1 LVPKSKLDKFD
12 DFGVYLL
19 KNNHE
24 IEKMYVLKV
33 NDKVVAANLDESKL
47 KQLLETFKSRYSSG
61 VEGERL
67 EFVENNS

>member
-1 LVPKSKLDKFD
+1 
-12 DFGVYLL
+12 
-19 KNNHE
+19 
-24 IEKMYVLKV
+24 MYVLKV